1 MKEGNLIV
9 AGPKMG
15 PHRAMAPKAKAL
27 SQAILVQTTEVK
39 TAQAVATVARENPK
53 LGFVWL
59 TILPHWD
66 KLLGFKK

>member
-1 MKEGNLIV
+1 
-9 AGPKMG
+9 
-15 PHRAMAPKAKAL
+15 MAPKAKAL